1 MPQLTKL
8 TSLMVAGLISLNANA
23 LQVMDGVEGKTL
35 FVKVSTRDL
44 NRISIEG
51 GKVRLVKA
59 ADDSMIMGSADS
71 DTGQALIKPLVKD
84 TFGIFVFS
92 QSGKTYSLVLEPQ
105 DIPGE
110 SIIIREPL
118 INKGIKSDNNID
130 KATSFESQIK
140 FMMQAM
146 ASELVPVGI
155 EEIRTWKEI
164 RLWRGS
170 NFALERTLR
179 TQFWQGEQYKLINNS
194 NETMVLTEQEFYV
207 QGVMAVAVTKLS
219 LEPGESSL
227 VYLVKRNEGVK

>member
-1 MPQLTKL
+1 MSQLPK
-8 TSLMVAGLISLNANA
+8 LISLAAASLMSLNAHA

-71 DTGQALIKPLVKD
+71 ETGQALIKPLVKD

-118 INKGIKSDNNID
+118 INKAVKADNNVD

-140 FMMQAM
+140 FMMQAL
-146 ASELVPVGI
+146 ASELVPIGI
-155 EEIRTWKEI
+155 EEIKTWKEV

-170 NFALERTLR
+170 SFALERSLR
-179 TQFWQGEQYKLINNS
+179 TQFWIGEQYKLINNS
-194 NETMVLTEQEFYV
+194 NESMVLTEQEFYV
-207 QGVMAVAVTKLS
+207 KGVMAVALTKQS

-227 VYLVKRNEGVK
+227 VYLVKRNEGVR

>member
-1 MPQLTKL
+1 
-8 TSLMVAGLISLNANA
+8 
-23 LQVMDGVEGKTL
+23 
-35 FVKVSTRDL
+35 
-44 NRISIEG
+44 
-51 GKVRLVKA
+51 
-59 ADDSMIMGSADS
+59 MIMGSADS
-71 DTGQALIKPLVKD
+71 ETGQALIKPLVKG

>member
-71 DTGQALIKPLVKD
+71 ETGQALIKPLVKG

-130 KATSFESQIK
+130 KATSRC
-140 FMMQAM
+140 
-146 ASELVPVGI
+146 V
-155 EEIRTWKEI
+155 
-164 RLWRGS
+164 
-170 NFALERTLR
+170 
-179 TQFWQGEQYKLINNS
+179 
-194 NETMVLTEQEFYV
+194 
-207 QGVMAVAVTKLS
+207 
-219 LEPGESSL
+219 
-227 VYLVKRNEGVK
+227 